1 MKSLQSLLSPLLLG
15 SLLAATAAAQT
26 PQQAPTITFQPR
38 SITVAGI
45 TPKGQALGFSVA
57 RELAEDDVA
66 TVVRRT
72 QVLTDDDGDGKVEWD
87 LDRDV
92 PLRSIWVAVDLAT
105 GQVAAASPAGYPLR
119 RVSWR
124 GGGLGRGGAG
134 ADQVADIRSFVEVLL
149 VRPGQGAWQLT
160 VADGSAQDADGAADG
175 KLAAALDRL
184 EPVPGLPGIPGP
196 PSRFDPSDVVVVL
209 DPNRMELIVVQAGKP
224 QAGQTGQTEVTP

>member
-1 MKSLQSLLSPLLLG
+1 MKSSRSFLPSLLLG
-15 SLLAATAAAQT
+15 SLLAAAAAAQT
-26 PQQAPTITFQPR
+26 QQQTPTITFQPR

-105 GQVAAASPAGYPLR
+105 GQVAAASPEGYPLR

-134 ADQVADIRSFVEVLL
+134 ADQVADARSFVEVLL

-160 VADGSAQDADGAADG
+160 VGDGSAQDADGAADG

-184 EPVPGLPGIPGP
+184 EPVRGLPGITGP

-224 QAGQTGQTEVTP
+224 QAGQAEVTP

>member
-1 MKSLQSLLSPLLLG
+1 MRLSKSFLPSLLPGFLLVAAG
-15 SLLAATAAAQT
+15 SAQT
-26 PQQAPTITFQPR
+26 PPPTPAITLQPR
-38 SITVAGI
+38 SITVEGI

-72 QVLTDDDGDGKVEWD
+72 QVLADDDGDGKVTWD
-87 LDRDV
+87 LGRDV

-105 GQVAAASPAGYPLR
+105 GQVAAASPEGYPLR

-124 GGGLGRGGAG
+124 SGGLGRGGMA
-134 ADQVADIRSFVEVLL
+134 ADQVGDARSFVEVLL

-160 VADGSAQDADGAADG
+160 VGDGSAQDADGRADG

-184 EPVPGLPGIPGP
+184 EPVPGLPGITGP

-209 DPNRMELIVVQAGKP
+209 DPNRMELIVVQAGKL
-224 QAGQTGQTEVTP
+224 QAGQQGVNP